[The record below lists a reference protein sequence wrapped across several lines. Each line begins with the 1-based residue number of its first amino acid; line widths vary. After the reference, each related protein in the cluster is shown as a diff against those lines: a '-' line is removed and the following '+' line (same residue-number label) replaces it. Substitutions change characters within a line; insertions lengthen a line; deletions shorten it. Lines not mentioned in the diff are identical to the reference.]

1 MNKDKPWQQKY
12 NYDKTHYKQEMS
24 QVPELSEENI
34 VSHDITVTDNLN
46 KILDIKEYNNLTEI
60 TNANLV
66 LNEQFNY
73 YNQIN
78 NNQNG
83 ITDKDVM
90 EKMNQEKL
98 EIIEILIKQR
108 ESIEKLK
115 EASKI
120 KNINYEK
127 DELNTPRQVV

>member
-1 MNKDKPWQQKY
+1 
-12 NYDKTHYKQEMS
+12 MS

-120 KNINYEK
+120 KIINYEK

>member
-12 NYDKTHYKQEMS
+12 NYDKTQYKQEMS

-46 KILDIKEYNNLTEI
+46 KILDIKEYRNIAEI

-73 YNQIN
+73 YNQLN
-78 NNQNG
+78 NNQND
-83 ITDKDVM
+83 IKDKDVM